1 MIIENEIW
9 KDIPGYEGYYQVSNY
24 GNFRSL
30 NRIIKYKNNGL
41 RIYPGKTLLVEPTKD
56 NYRRI
61 VLMKEGVKIRYM
73 CHRLVA
79 LAFIPNPENKPN
91 INHIDGNKSNNVVSN
106 LEWCTP
112 SENSL
117 HAFRIGLNK
126 KHYINSTNIRL
137 KCLENNTNYIS
148 IKQASKELHIDY
160 NYLHKC
166 VHSNKKCKGFH
177 FIII

>member
-61 VLMKEGVKIRYM
+61 VLMKEGVKKLDI
-73 CHRLVA
+73 CA
-79 LAFIPNPENKPN
+79 T
-91 INHIDGNKSNNVVSN
+91 D
-106 LEWCTP
+106 
-112 SENSL
+112 
-117 HAFRIGLNK
+117 
-126 KHYINSTNIRL
+126 
-137 KCLENNTNYIS
+137 
-148 IKQASKELHIDY
+148 
-160 NYLHKC
+160 
-166 VHSNKKCKGFH
+166 
-177 FIII
+177 